1 MKMLLFMAKN
11 RKQNFS
17 HSLRTEKDYNFFRNF
32 LALKLNT
39 EKKDMKIL
47 VVRIL
52 IWHFIFLT
60 LEFYSSTRCLFRAQD
75 QSTLYQYRDM
85 GELIAP

>member
-1 MKMLLFMAKN
+1 MAKN

-52 IWHFIFLT
+52 RLRNCY
-60 LEFYSSTRCLFRAQD
+60 LLFR
-75 QSTLYQYRDM
+75 
-85 GELIAP
+85 

>member
-1 MKMLLFMAKN
+1 MAKN

-39 EKKDMKIL
+39 EKKDMIL
-47 VVRIL
+47 RL
-52 IWHFIFLT
+52 RNCYL
-60 LEFYSSTRCLFRAQD
+60 LFR
-75 QSTLYQYRDM
+75 
-85 GELIAP
+85 